1 MHARLAAWGSN
12 TKVAAAQLLSMAGP
26 RSTDWHAQCPFANHM
41 KLSTPLIAIII
52 RAELYLPQPG
62 DALSKCGACGAKL
75 AEAHGHH
82 AMCCKDNNEFISRK
96 GWHNQLRDVSM
107 DIARGAGVHASPK
120 CDGLLGADEVASR
133 EQDRHKDK
141 VADINF
147 YRLRPQLMG
156 LLADV
161 CIVHNIRGTQPHTPV
176 ARAAVEEGA
185 AVYGLELEKMF
196 KYAALAD
203 RRFYGFIPMCVETWG
218 PFGHMFIEPFKE
230 LAEAAARRNEALNN
244 MSPDIGACQVRRY
257 MRRLSLARVRGMAK
271 RIQSAMF
278 GVGRNRIAAAGMA
291 ARLDDREEKRY
302 DR

>member
-1 MHARLAAWGSN
+1 
-12 TKVAAAQLLSMAGP
+12 
-26 RSTDWHAQCPFANHM
+26 
-41 KLSTPLIAIII
+41 
-52 RAELYLPQPG
+52 
-62 DALSKCGACGAKL
+62 
-75 AEAHGHH
+75 
-82 AMCCKDNNEFISRK
+82 
-96 GWHNQLRDVSM
+96 
-107 DIARGAGVHASPK
+107 
-120 CDGLLGADEVASR
+120 
-133 EQDRHKDK
+133 
-141 VADINF
+141 
-147 YRLRPQLMG
+147 
-156 LLADV
+156 
-161 CIVHNIRGTQPHTPV
+161 
-176 ARAAVEEGA
+176 VEEGA

-218 PFGHMFIEPFKE
+218 PFGHKFIEPFKE

-278 GVGRNRIAAAGMA
+278 GVGRNMIAAAGMA